1 MREKDFIA
9 VKSIQGLSAG
19 KRDIYI
25 FFNLILSV
33 ARRDI
38 RCVTT
43 AKESSLNSP
52 PSEKGRREG

>member
-9 VKSIQGLSAG
+9 VKSI
-19 KRDIYI
+19 RDIYI
-25 FFNLILSV
+25 FLNLILSV